1 MYSYIKGNIVEKNPA
16 YVVID
21 VNGIGYFINISVN
34 TFSLIKD
41 KDICRLFIHFVVRED
56 AQMLFGFAN
65 QEERKLFRHLIS
77 VSGIG
82 ANTAILILSSIAIN
96 EIIEAIIS
104 KNVSILQSVKGIGA
118 KSAQRIIIDL
128 KDKLEKEGVF
138 TENLGII
145 HNTKKEEALSA
156 LTMLGFKKSIA
167 ENTINKIIKLNKSE
181 EEISVEQLI
190 KEALKVL

>member
-1 MYSYIKGNIVEKNPA
+1 MYSYIKGNIAEKNPA

-21 VNGIGYFINISVN
+21 VNGIGYFISISVN

-41 KDICRLFIHFVVRED
+41 KNNCKLFIHFVVRED

-77 VSGIG
+77 VSGVG

-96 EIIEAIIS
+96 DIVEAIVS
-104 KNVSILQSVKGIGA
+104 KNVSVLQSVKGIGA
-118 KSAQRIIIDL
+118 KTAQRIIIDL
-128 KDKLEKEGVF
+128 KDKLEKEGIF

-145 HNTKKEEALSA
+145 HNTKKDEALSA

>member
-1 MYSYIKGNIVEKNPA
+1 M
-16 YVVID
+16 
-21 VNGIGYFINISVN
+21 
-34 TFSLIKD
+34 
-41 KDICRLFIHFVVRED
+41 RED

-77 VSGIG
+77 VSGVG

-96 EIIEAIIS
+96 DIVEAIVS
-104 KNVSILQSVKGIGA
+104 KNVSVLQSVKGIGA
-118 KSAQRIIIDL
+118 KTAQRIIIDL
-128 KDKLEKEGVF
+128 KDKLEKEGIF

-145 HNTKKEEALSA
+145 HNTKKDEALSA

-167 ENTINKIIKLNKSE
+167 ENTINKILKLNKSE

>member
-1 MYSYIKGNIVEKNPA
+1 MYSYIKGNIAEKNPT
-16 YVVID
+16 YIVID
-21 VNGIGYFINISVN
+21 VNGIGYFINISLN

-41 KDICRLFIHFVVRED
+41 KDNCKLFIHFVVRED
-56 AQMLFGFAN
+56 AQMFFGFAN
-65 QEERKLFRHLIS
+65 QEERKLFRHLLS
-77 VSGIG
+77 VSGVG
-82 ANTAILILSSIAIN
+82 ATTAILILSSIAIN

-104 KNVSILQSVKGIGA
+104 KNVSVLQSVKGIGA

-128 KDKLEKEGVF
+128 KDKLEKESAY

-167 ENTINKIIKLNKSE
+167 ESTINKILKLNISE

>member
-16 YVVID
+16 YVVVD
-21 VNGIGYFINISVN
+21 VNGIGYFISISVN

-41 KDICRLFIHFVVRED
+41 KDNCKLFIHFVVRED

-82 ANTAILILSSIAIN
+82 ANTAILILSSIPIN
-96 EIIEAIIS
+96 DIIEAIIL
-104 KNVSILQSVKGIGA
+104 KNVSLLQSVKGIGA

-128 KDKLEKEGVF
+128 KDKLEKEGIF

-145 HNTKKEEALSA
+145 HNTKKDEALSA

-190 KEALKVL
+190 KDALKVL